1 MICFSIRYVKRKIP
15 LRSYFD
21 VEADGHY
28 LEMRSPQRLSS
39 SVNGIRSGVA
49 VVQIECFQ
57 YRQRLGRDDQLAVP
71 YKPRPVLPVDLRSLL
86 QQLFLG
92 CGLMVCVKS
101 IPFLPYLTLV
111 KVTVVLDWDATKSLE
126 RMHLTGRQNAGRRV
140 GTAAPNAALA
150 ERSRT

>member
-1 MICFSIRYVKRKIP
+1 
-15 LRSYFD
+15 
-21 VEADGHY
+21 
-28 LEMRSPQRLSS
+28 MRSPQRLSS
-39 SVNGIRSGVA
+39 SVNGIRSDVA
-49 VVQIECFQ
+49 VVQLECFQ

-126 RMHLTGRQNAGRRV
+126 RMHLTGRQNAREPSWDGGAECRASRAIADLIDGSRETFGERGRK
-140 GTAAPNAALA
+140 
-150 ERSRT
+150 